1 MNMIRKATFIFVGAT
16 MFTAPLFAFAQGQ
29 PQNLTQLIG
38 RFVEILDALI
48 PLLFGIALIGFLWGV
63 GQFIL
68 KSDNEEERK
77 KGKQIMIWGII
88 GLFVMTAVW
97 GLVLIIGGTFGVR
110 FVDRPQTPQ
119 LPGGSSG
126 ILNTPSRNTT
136 FGTEDFIPGDL
147 RFPTNLPIGPLQ

>member
-1 MNMIRKATFIFVGAT
+1 MRTLRKKIKYLIGAGMAFLPFIA
-16 MFTAPLFAFAQGQ
+16 LAQSQ
-29 PQNLTQLIG
+29 PRNLTDLIG

-136 FGTEDFIPGDL
+136 FG
-147 RFPTNLPIGPLQ
+147 